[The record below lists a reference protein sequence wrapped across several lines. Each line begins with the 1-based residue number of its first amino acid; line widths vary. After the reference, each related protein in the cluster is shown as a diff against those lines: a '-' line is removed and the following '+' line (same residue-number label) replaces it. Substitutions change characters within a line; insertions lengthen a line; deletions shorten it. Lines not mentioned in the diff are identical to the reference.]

1 MGRASR
7 MKAESRAQ
15 RKPRTVSI
23 YNPRTGLVEQHRVTI
38 SDRGLAE
45 WVMDRERLAG
55 QGYPDRP
62 PTYDDPKVRAW
73 GHIPGE
79 PEFDA
84 PCERSEERFEMSW
97 ATRHPVRGWDL
108 KILAFKM
115 QDGGFLVRRKVVT
128 AEGRVEVSDGHF
140 GAWAEVVAFAQ
151 EHIRRWASIGC
162 PEPTVLT
169 RRELERLVEREDLSC
184 DHDGTIVAA

>member
-15 RKPRTVSI
+15 RQPRTVSI
-23 YNPRTGLVEQHRVTI
+23 YNPRTGLLEQHRVTI

-84 PCERSEERFEMSW
+84 SSERREERFERSW
-97 ATRHPVRGWDL
+97 STRHPVLGWEF

-115 QDGGFLVRRKVVT
+115 PDGGFLVRYKVVT
-128 AEGRVEVSDGHF
+128 AEGRVEVSDSHWD
-140 GAWAEVVAFAQ
+140 AWTNVLAFAI
-151 EHIRRWASIGC
+151 EHIRHWASIGC
-162 PEPTVLT
+162 PEPMVLT
-169 RRELERLVEREDLSC
+169 RRDLERLVEREDLAC
-184 DHDGTIVAA
+184 DHDGTIAAA